1 MSKEDRKWKV
11 TVQFCNEIMNNE
23 FHIIYSLFISSLSF
37 LDILRTKYLI
47 YSINHPGCLLNFWTL
62 RMGTYSRQG
71 AYLRCM
77 GTNSRLGAYS
87 NKYGKW
93 PVPGWLASSIV
104 IVLHPYPRD
113 HGLTPGLSL
122 NFFRLS
128 FYSCIKLYPSL
139 HLLCIYN
146 FFPF

>member
-1 MSKEDRKWKV
+1 
-11 TVQFCNEIMNNE
+11 MNNE

-87 NKYGKW
+87 NKYGKR

-113 HGLTPGLSL
+113 HGLTPSKPGGWGGGGH
-122 NFFRLS
+122 
-128 FYSCIKLYPSL
+128 SCISCIFNYVD
-139 HLLCIYN
+139 LLCIYN
-146 FFPF
+146 FFPL